1 MLRSGEQPAELQR
14 WHDRLEPLVAEARKR
29 IAGVDPS
36 ELAARS
42 GCARDPDG
50 FLRLTCLWQQYL
62 IDLPDLTVRQ
72 SDTGRE
78 PSAFTQALL
87 LTYLD
92 AADGTAPSGR
102 WIAYRDLPGGM
113 FYAQAFHGYAE
124 IHLVR
129 ELGDGGLEA
138 FCRAAERLGGE
149 RIEIGN
155 AGYAFQILPRVHLA
169 AVYWLGD
176 EDFPSQASILFED
189 SATHYVTTDGL
200 AVLGSRLAEALI
212 EAARTRKE

>member
-1 MLRSGEQPAELQR
+1 LLRSGEQPAEPQR
-14 WHDRLEPLVAEARKR
+14 WHDRLEPLVTEARKR
-29 IAGVDPS
+29 LAGVDPS

-78 PSAFTQALL
+78 PSTFTQALL

-129 ELGDGGLEA
+129 ELGDEGLEA

-155 AGYAFQILPRVHLA
+155 AGYAFRILPRVHLA

-200 AVLGSRLAEALI
+200 AVLGSRVAEALI
-212 EAARTRKE
+212 EAARTRKD

>member
-1 MLRSGEQPAELQR
+1 MLRSRGRPAELQR
-14 WHDRLEPLVAEARKR
+14 WHDRLEPLVAKARKR
-29 IAGVDPS
+29 LMGVEPS
-36 ELAARS
+36 ELAERS
-42 GCARDPDG
+42 GCTRDPDG
-50 FLRLTCLWQQYL
+50 YLRLTYLWQQYT
-62 IDLPDLTVRQ
+62 IDLPDLIVRQ
-72 SDTGRE
+72 SDTGQE
-78 PSAFTQALL
+78 PTPFVQALL

-124 IHLVR
+124 THLVR
-129 ELGDGGLEA
+129 ELGKGGLEA
-138 FCRAAERLGGE
+138 FCLAAERLEGR

-155 AGYAFQILPRVHLA
+155 AGYAFRILPRVDLA

-189 SATHYVTTDGL
+189 RATHYVTTDGL
-200 AVLGSRLAEALI
+200 AVLGSRLTDALI
-212 EAARTRKE
+212 EAARIP